1 MNFFAVVILIVAAA
15 YHLNL
20 VTATFEVLI
29 EPASVVD
36 LHGYATV
43 LLKVVNK
50 IIITYTT
57 WGIKHSDRS
66 LIHWHRCITTSPNID
81 YTSTLSLSLPQ
92 TIVNSELC
100 KQRQNDTMPP
110 ARRLS
115 SSSQEAFSDFC
126 TENPPLSRRL
136 SSNSHAASFSSH
148 STSRRKSIADDK
160 GQRLLKRRS
169 MSTSNHNYGRP
180 KSRTSISS
188 LQKDQKI
195 NNGSPIPKKQRTTR
209 NNSSKSI
216 NKENDCGGSSGV
228 ECLMQSP
235 TPYWKVSRVAVF
247 AHL

>member
-66 LIHWHRCITTSPNID
+66 LIHWHRCITTSPNFD

-100 KQRQNDTMPP
+100 K
-110 ARRLS
+110 
-115 SSSQEAFSDFC
+115 
-126 TENPPLSRRL
+126 
-136 SSNSHAASFSSH
+136 
-148 STSRRKSIADDK
+148 
-160 GQRLLKRRS
+160 
-169 MSTSNHNYGRP
+169 
-180 KSRTSISS
+180 
-188 LQKDQKI
+188 
-195 NNGSPIPKKQRTTR
+195 
-209 NNSSKSI
+209 
-216 NKENDCGGSSGV
+216 
-228 ECLMQSP
+228 
-235 TPYWKVSRVAVF
+235 
-247 AHL
+247 